1 MGHLYIIPT
10 FTLKTLQHI
19 SFTFDLWQNEDL
31 TMDFA
36 VRFKKISG
44 SNALRQAYP
53 S

>member
-31 TMDFA
+31 KMDFA
-36 VRFKKISG
+36 VRLKKIYG
-44 SNALRQAYP
+44 SNPLRQAYP